1 MSVVVCG
8 SLAYDNIMEFDG
20 KFGDYILPD
29 QIHILSVAFNVPRL
43 RKEFGGCAGNIA
55 YNLKLL
61 GIEPIITATVG
72 QDFDVYGSWL
82 EKNGISKDAIKII
95 DNMYTAQ
102 CFITTDSNN
111 NQLTSFHPGAMDE
124 GHKNPISLTTN
135 NIEMAIIAPDGKQST
150 IEHADLAAAV
160 SGGAQEPHRRLH
172 VADDLVIGYPA
183 GRADP
188 GSDVVRFAVACAVV
202 QVGADGRVAV
212 ISEPA
217 CGLLI
222 PLIPARQMVDEDDAG
237 EGAWPQRPREV
248 GVDGVSPVAAQANRL
263 GDHSLVHI
271 GRIHRRLLRC
281 FFDQTTSP
289 PRNPRPPRT
298 ISELERLQKDGCG
311 VPDSSR
317 LWVHRGPRSK
327 SSAESRGSH
336 P

>member
-124 GHKNPISLTTN
+124 GHKNPISLTN

-150 IEHADLAAAV
+150 IEHAE
-160 SGGAQEPHRRLH
+160 QLH
-172 VADDLVIGYPA
+172 EQSIPIMY
-183 GRADP
+183 DP
-188 GSDVVRFAVACAVV
+188 GQGLPMFNKDEIEKIIELSDWIILNEYEANL
-202 QVGADGRVAV
+202 
-212 ISEPA
+212 ISEIT
-217 CGLLI
+217 GKQLTHI
-222 PLIPARQMVDEDDAG
+222 ARNLKAAIVTKGNKGSEIFVGDEPIFIEPIKAK
-237 EGAWPQRPREV
+237 
-248 GVDGVSPVAAQANRL
+248 
-263 GDHSLVHI
+263 
-271 GRIHRRLLRC
+271 
-281 FFDQTTSP
+281 
-289 PRNPRPPRT
+289 
-298 ISELERLQKDGCG
+298 KDLDPTGCG
-311 VPDSSR
+311 DAYRAGLIYGICNQMSWQQS
-317 LWVHRGPRSK
+317 GK
-327 SSAESRGSH
+327 IGSMMGSIKVASH
-336 P
+336 GTQNHTLNVKEILEQI

>member
-72 QDFDVYGSWL
+72 QDFDSYGSWL
-82 EKNGISKDAIKII
+82 EKNDISKDAIQII

-124 GHKNPISLTTN
+124 GHKNPISLTD

-150 IEHADLAAAV
+150 IEHAEQLHEQSIPIMYDPGQGLPMFNKDEIEKIIELSDWIILNEYEANLISEITGKPLKDIVKNLKAAV
-160 SGGAQEPHRRLH
+160 VTKGNKGSEIFVGDEPIFIEPIK
-172 VADDLVIGYPA
+172 ATKDL
-183 GRADP
+183 DP
-188 GSDVVRFAVACAVV
+188 
-202 QVGADGRVAV
+202 
-212 ISEPA
+212 
-217 CGLLI
+217 
-222 PLIPARQMVDEDDAG
+222 
-237 EGAWPQRPREV
+237 
-248 GVDGVSPVAAQANRL
+248 
-263 GDHSLVHI
+263 
-271 GRIHRRLLRC
+271 
-281 FFDQTTSP
+281 T
-289 PRNPRPPRT
+289 
-298 ISELERLQKDGCG
+298 GCG
-311 VPDSSR
+311 DAYRAGLMYGICNQMSWQQS
-317 LWVHRGPRSK
+317 GK
-327 SSAESRGSH
+327 IGSMMGSIKVASNGTQNH
-336 P
+336 TFNVKEILEQI

>member
-95 DNMYTAQ
+95 DHMYTAQ

-124 GHKNPISLTTN
+124 GHKNPVSPTD
-135 NIEMAIIAPDGKQST
+135 NIQMAIIAPDGKQST
-150 IEHADLAAAV
+150 IEHAE
-160 SGGAQEPHRRLH
+160 QLH
-172 VADDLVIGYPA
+172 ELSIPIMY
-183 GRADP
+183 DP
-188 GSDVVRFAVACAVV
+188 GQGLPMFNKDEIEKIIELSDWIILNEYEANL
-202 QVGADGRVAV
+202 
-212 ISEPA
+212 ISEIT
-217 CGLLI
+217 GKQLKDI
-222 PLIPARQMVDEDDAG
+222 ARNLKATVVTKGNKGSEIFAGDEPIFIEPIKA
-237 EGAWPQRPREV
+237 
-248 GVDGVSPVAAQANRL
+248 
-263 GDHSLVHI
+263 
-271 GRIHRRLLRC
+271 
-281 FFDQTTSP
+281 T
-289 PRNPRPPRT
+289 
-298 ISELERLQKDGCG
+298 KDLDPTGCG
-311 VPDSSR
+311 DAYRAGLMYGICNQMSWQQS
-317 LWVHRGPRSK
+317 GK
-327 SSAESRGSH
+327 IGSMMGSIKVANH
-336 P
+336 GTQNHTFNVKEILEQI

>member
-150 IEHADLAAAV
+150 IEHAEQLHEQSIPIMYDPGQGLPMFNKDEIEKIIELSDWIILNEYEANLISEITGKQLTDIARNLKAAV
-160 SGGAQEPHRRLH
+160 VTKGNKGSEIFAGDEPIFIEPIK
-172 VADDLVIGYPA
+172 AKKDL
-183 GRADP
+183 DP
-188 GSDVVRFAVACAVV
+188 
-202 QVGADGRVAV
+202 
-212 ISEPA
+212 
-217 CGLLI
+217 
-222 PLIPARQMVDEDDAG
+222 
-237 EGAWPQRPREV
+237 
-248 GVDGVSPVAAQANRL
+248 
-263 GDHSLVHI
+263 
-271 GRIHRRLLRC
+271 
-281 FFDQTTSP
+281 T
-289 PRNPRPPRT
+289 
-298 ISELERLQKDGCG
+298 GCG
-311 VPDSSR
+311 DAYRAGLIYGICNQMSWQQS
-317 LWVHRGPRSK
+317 GK
-327 SSAESRGSH
+327 IGSMMGSIKVANH
-336 P
+336 GTQNHTFNVKEILEQI

>member
-150 IEHADLAAAV
+150 IEHAEQLHEQSIPIMYDPGQGLPMFNKDEIEKIIELSDWIILNEYEANLISEITGKQLTDIARNLKAAV
-160 SGGAQEPHRRLH
+160 VTKGNKGSEIFTGDEPIFIEPIK
-172 VADDLVIGYPA
+172 AKKDL
-183 GRADP
+183 DP
-188 GSDVVRFAVACAVV
+188 
-202 QVGADGRVAV
+202 
-212 ISEPA
+212 
-217 CGLLI
+217 
-222 PLIPARQMVDEDDAG
+222 
-237 EGAWPQRPREV
+237 
-248 GVDGVSPVAAQANRL
+248 
-263 GDHSLVHI
+263 
-271 GRIHRRLLRC
+271 
-281 FFDQTTSP
+281 T
-289 PRNPRPPRT
+289 
-298 ISELERLQKDGCG
+298 GCG
-311 VPDSSR
+311 DAYRAGLMYGICNQMSWQQS
-317 LWVHRGPRSK
+317 GK
-327 SSAESRGSH
+327 IGSMMGSIKVASH
-336 P
+336 GTQNHTFNVKEILEQI

>member
-150 IEHADLAAAV
+150 IEHAEQLHEQSIPIMYDPGQGLPMFNKDEIEKIIELSDWIILNEYEANLISEITGKQLTDIARNLKAAV
-160 SGGAQEPHRRLH
+160 VTKGNKGSEIFAGDEPIFIEPIK
-172 VADDLVIGYPA
+172 AKKDL
-183 GRADP
+183 DP
-188 GSDVVRFAVACAVV
+188 
-202 QVGADGRVAV
+202 
-212 ISEPA
+212 
-217 CGLLI
+217 
-222 PLIPARQMVDEDDAG
+222 
-237 EGAWPQRPREV
+237 
-248 GVDGVSPVAAQANRL
+248 
-263 GDHSLVHI
+263 
-271 GRIHRRLLRC
+271 
-281 FFDQTTSP
+281 T
-289 PRNPRPPRT
+289 
-298 ISELERLQKDGCG
+298 GCG
-311 VPDSSR
+311 DAYRAGLMYGICNQMSWQQS
-317 LWVHRGPRSK
+317 GK
-327 SSAESRGSH
+327 IGSIMGSIKVASH
-336 P
+336 GTQNHTFNVKEILEQI

>member
-1 MSVVVCG
+1 
-8 SLAYDNIMEFDG
+8 MEFDG

-150 IEHADLAAAV
+150 IEHAE
-160 SGGAQEPHRRLH
+160 QLH
-172 VADDLVIGYPA
+172 EQSIPIMY
-183 GRADP
+183 DP
-188 GSDVVRFAVACAVV
+188 GQGLPMFNKDEIEKIIELSDWIILNEYEANL
-202 QVGADGRVAV
+202 
-212 ISEPA
+212 ISEIT
-217 CGLLI
+217 GKQLTHI
-222 PLIPARQMVDEDDAG
+222 ARNLKAAIVTKGNKGSEIFVGDEPIFIEPIKAK
-237 EGAWPQRPREV
+237 
-248 GVDGVSPVAAQANRL
+248 
-263 GDHSLVHI
+263 
-271 GRIHRRLLRC
+271 
-281 FFDQTTSP
+281 
-289 PRNPRPPRT
+289 
-298 ISELERLQKDGCG
+298 KDLDPTGCG
-311 VPDSSR
+311 DAYRAGLIYGICNQMSWQQS
-317 LWVHRGPRSK
+317 GK
-327 SSAESRGSH
+327 IGSMMGSIKVANH
-336 P
+336 GTQNHTFIVKEILEQI

>member
-150 IEHADLAAAV
+150 IEHAE
-160 SGGAQEPHRRLH
+160 QLH
-172 VADDLVIGYPA
+172 EQSIPIMY
-183 GRADP
+183 DP
-188 GSDVVRFAVACAVV
+188 GQGLPMFNKDEIEKIIELSDWIILNEYEANL
-202 QVGADGRVAV
+202 
-212 ISEPA
+212 ISEIT
-217 CGLLI
+217 GKELTHI
-222 PLIPARQMVDEDDAG
+222 ARNLKAAIVTKGNKGSEIFVGDEPIFIEPIKAK
-237 EGAWPQRPREV
+237 
-248 GVDGVSPVAAQANRL
+248 
-263 GDHSLVHI
+263 
-271 GRIHRRLLRC
+271 
-281 FFDQTTSP
+281 
-289 PRNPRPPRT
+289 
-298 ISELERLQKDGCG
+298 KDLDPTGCG
-311 VPDSSR
+311 DAYRAGLIYGICNQMSWQQS
-317 LWVHRGPRSK
+317 GK
-327 SSAESRGSH
+327 IGSMMGSIKVANH
-336 P
+336 GTQNHTFNVKEILEQI

>member
-72 QDFDVYGSWL
+72 KDFDSYGSWL
-82 EKNGISKDAIKII
+82 EKNDISKDAIKII

-124 GHKNPISLTTN
+124 GHKNPISLTD

-150 IEHADLAAAV
+150 IEHAEQLHEQSIPIMYDPGQGLPMFNKDEIEKIIGLSDWIILNEYEANLISEITGKPLKDIVKNLKAAV
-160 SGGAQEPHRRLH
+160 VTKGNKGSEIFVGDERIIIEPIK
-172 VADDLVIGYPA
+172 ATKDL
-183 GRADP
+183 DP
-188 GSDVVRFAVACAVV
+188 
-202 QVGADGRVAV
+202 
-212 ISEPA
+212 
-217 CGLLI
+217 
-222 PLIPARQMVDEDDAG
+222 
-237 EGAWPQRPREV
+237 
-248 GVDGVSPVAAQANRL
+248 
-263 GDHSLVHI
+263 
-271 GRIHRRLLRC
+271 
-281 FFDQTTSP
+281 T
-289 PRNPRPPRT
+289 
-298 ISELERLQKDGCG
+298 GCG
-311 VPDSSR
+311 DAYRAGLIYGICHQMSWQQS
-317 LWVHRGPRSK
+317 GK
-327 SSAESRGSH
+327 IGSMMGSIKVASNGTQNH
-336 P
+336 TFNVKEILEKI

>member
-82 EKNGISKDAIKII
+82 EKNGISKDAIKIM
-95 DNMYTAQ
+95 DSMYTAQ

-150 IEHADLAAAV
+150 IEHAEQLHEQSIPIMYDPGQGLPMFNKDEIEKIIELSDWIILNEYEANLISEITGKQLTDIARNLKAAV
-160 SGGAQEPHRRLH
+160 VTKGNKGSEIFVGDEPIFIEPIK
-172 VADDLVIGYPA
+172 AKKDL
-183 GRADP
+183 DP
-188 GSDVVRFAVACAVV
+188 
-202 QVGADGRVAV
+202 
-212 ISEPA
+212 
-217 CGLLI
+217 
-222 PLIPARQMVDEDDAG
+222 
-237 EGAWPQRPREV
+237 
-248 GVDGVSPVAAQANRL
+248 
-263 GDHSLVHI
+263 
-271 GRIHRRLLRC
+271 
-281 FFDQTTSP
+281 T
-289 PRNPRPPRT
+289 
-298 ISELERLQKDGCG
+298 GCG
-311 VPDSSR
+311 DAYRAGLIYGICNQMSWQQS
-317 LWVHRGPRSK
+317 GK
-327 SSAESRGSH
+327 IGSMMGSIKVASH
-336 P
+336 GTQNHTFNVKEILEQI

>member
-82 EKNGISKDAIKII
+82 EKNGISKDAIKIM
-95 DNMYTAQ
+95 DSMYTAQ

-150 IEHADLAAAV
+150 IEHAE
-160 SGGAQEPHRRLH
+160 QLH
-172 VADDLVIGYPA
+172 EQSIPIMY
-183 GRADP
+183 DP
-188 GSDVVRFAVACAVV
+188 GQGLPMFNKDEIEKIIELSDWIILNEYEANL
-202 QVGADGRVAV
+202 
-212 ISEPA
+212 ISEIT
-217 CGLLI
+217 GKQLTHI
-222 PLIPARQMVDEDDAG
+222 ARNLKAAIVTKGNKGSEIFVGDEPIFIEPIKAK
-237 EGAWPQRPREV
+237 
-248 GVDGVSPVAAQANRL
+248 
-263 GDHSLVHI
+263 
-271 GRIHRRLLRC
+271 
-281 FFDQTTSP
+281 
-289 PRNPRPPRT
+289 
-298 ISELERLQKDGCG
+298 KDLDPTGCG
-311 VPDSSR
+311 DAYRAGLMYGICNQMSWQQS
-317 LWVHRGPRSK
+317 GK
-327 SSAESRGSH
+327 IGSMMGSIKVASH
-336 P
+336 GTQNHTFNVKEILEQI

>member
-82 EKNGISKDAIKII
+82 EKNGISKDAIKIM

-150 IEHADLAAAV
+150 IEHAEQLHEQSIPIMYDPGQGLPMFNKDEIEKIIELSDWIILNEYEANLISEITGKQLTDIARNLKAAV
-160 SGGAQEPHRRLH
+160 VTKGNKGSEIFAGDEPIFIEPMK
-172 VADDLVIGYPA
+172 AKKDL
-183 GRADP
+183 DP
-188 GSDVVRFAVACAVV
+188 
-202 QVGADGRVAV
+202 
-212 ISEPA
+212 
-217 CGLLI
+217 
-222 PLIPARQMVDEDDAG
+222 
-237 EGAWPQRPREV
+237 
-248 GVDGVSPVAAQANRL
+248 
-263 GDHSLVHI
+263 
-271 GRIHRRLLRC
+271 
-281 FFDQTTSP
+281 T
-289 PRNPRPPRT
+289 
-298 ISELERLQKDGCG
+298 GCG
-311 VPDSSR
+311 DAYRAGLMYGICNQMSWQQS
-317 LWVHRGPRSK
+317 GK
-327 SSAESRGSH
+327 IGSMMGSIKVASH
-336 P
+336 GTQNHTFNIKEILDKI

>member
-1 MSVVVCG
+1 
-8 SLAYDNIMEFDG
+8 MEFDG

-150 IEHADLAAAV
+150 IEHAE
-160 SGGAQEPHRRLH
+160 QLH
-172 VADDLVIGYPA
+172 EQSIPIMY
-183 GRADP
+183 DP
-188 GSDVVRFAVACAVV
+188 GQGLPMFNKDEIEKIIELSDWIILNEYEANL
-202 QVGADGRVAV
+202 
-212 ISEPA
+212 ISEIT
-217 CGLLI
+217 GKQLTHI
-222 PLIPARQMVDEDDAG
+222 ARNLKAAIVTKGNKGSEIFVGDEPIFIEPIKAK
-237 EGAWPQRPREV
+237 
-248 GVDGVSPVAAQANRL
+248 
-263 GDHSLVHI
+263 
-271 GRIHRRLLRC
+271 
-281 FFDQTTSP
+281 
-289 PRNPRPPRT
+289 
-298 ISELERLQKDGCG
+298 KDLDPTGCG
-311 VPDSSR
+311 DAYRAGLIYGICNQMSWQQS
-317 LWVHRGPRSK
+317 GK
-327 SSAESRGSH
+327 IGSMMGSIKVANH
-336 P
+336 GTQNHTFNVKEILEQI

>member
-150 IEHADLAAAV
+150 IEHAEQLHEQSIPIMYDPGQGLPMFNKDEIEKIIELSDWIILNEYEANLISEITGKQLTDIARNLKAAV
-160 SGGAQEPHRRLH
+160 VTKGNKGSEIFAGDEPIFIEPIK
-172 VADDLVIGYPA
+172 AKKDL
-183 GRADP
+183 DP
-188 GSDVVRFAVACAVV
+188 
-202 QVGADGRVAV
+202 
-212 ISEPA
+212 
-217 CGLLI
+217 
-222 PLIPARQMVDEDDAG
+222 
-237 EGAWPQRPREV
+237 
-248 GVDGVSPVAAQANRL
+248 
-263 GDHSLVHI
+263 
-271 GRIHRRLLRC
+271 
-281 FFDQTTSP
+281 T
-289 PRNPRPPRT
+289 
-298 ISELERLQKDGCG
+298 GCG
-311 VPDSSR
+311 DAYRAGLMYGICNQMPWQQS
-317 LWVHRGPRSK
+317 GK
-327 SSAESRGSH
+327 IGSMMGSIKVASH
-336 P
+336 GTQNHTFNVKEILEQV

>member
-72 QDFDVYGSWL
+72 KDFDSYGSWL
-82 EKNGISKDAIKII
+82 EKNDISKDAIKII

-124 GHKNPISLTTN
+124 GHKNPISLTD

-150 IEHADLAAAV
+150 IEHAE
-160 SGGAQEPHRRLH
+160 QLH
-172 VADDLVIGYPA
+172 EQSIPIMY
-183 GRADP
+183 DP
-188 GSDVVRFAVACAVV
+188 GQGLPMFNKDEIEKIIELSDWIILNEYEANL
-202 QVGADGRVAV
+202 
-212 ISEPA
+212 ISEIT
-217 CGLLI
+217 GKQLTHI
-222 PLIPARQMVDEDDAG
+222 ARNLKAAIVTKGNKGSEIFVGDEPIFIEPIKAK
-237 EGAWPQRPREV
+237 
-248 GVDGVSPVAAQANRL
+248 
-263 GDHSLVHI
+263 
-271 GRIHRRLLRC
+271 
-281 FFDQTTSP
+281 
-289 PRNPRPPRT
+289 
-298 ISELERLQKDGCG
+298 KDLDPTGCG
-311 VPDSSR
+311 DAYRAGLIYGICNQMSWQQS
-317 LWVHRGPRSK
+317 GK
-327 SSAESRGSH
+327 IGSMMGSIKVANH
-336 P
+336 GTQNHTFNVKEILEQI

>member
-82 EKNGISKDAIKII
+82 EKNGISKDAIKIM
-95 DNMYTAQ
+95 DSMYTAQ

-124 GHKNPISLTTN
+124 GHKNPIAFTN

-150 IEHADLAAAV
+150 IEHAEQLHEQSIPIMYDPGQGLPMFNKDEIEKIIELSDWIILNEYEANLISEITGKQLTDIARNLKAAV
-160 SGGAQEPHRRLH
+160 VTKGNKGSEIFAGDEPIFIEPIK
-172 VADDLVIGYPA
+172 AKKDL
-183 GRADP
+183 DP
-188 GSDVVRFAVACAVV
+188 
-202 QVGADGRVAV
+202 
-212 ISEPA
+212 
-217 CGLLI
+217 
-222 PLIPARQMVDEDDAG
+222 
-237 EGAWPQRPREV
+237 
-248 GVDGVSPVAAQANRL
+248 
-263 GDHSLVHI
+263 
-271 GRIHRRLLRC
+271 
-281 FFDQTTSP
+281 T
-289 PRNPRPPRT
+289 
-298 ISELERLQKDGCG
+298 GCG
-311 VPDSSR
+311 DAYRAGLIYGICNQMSWQQS
-317 LWVHRGPRSK
+317 GK
-327 SSAESRGSH
+327 IGSMMGSIKVANH
-336 P
+336 GTQNHTFNVKEILEQI

>member
-82 EKNGISKDAIKII
+82 EKNGISKDAIKIM
-95 DNMYTAQ
+95 DSMYTAQ

-150 IEHADLAAAV
+150 IEHAE
-160 SGGAQEPHRRLH
+160 QLH
-172 VADDLVIGYPA
+172 EQSIPIMY
-183 GRADP
+183 DP
-188 GSDVVRFAVACAVV
+188 GQGLPMFNKDEIEKIIELSDWIILNEYEANL
-202 QVGADGRVAV
+202 
-212 ISEPA
+212 ISEIT
-217 CGLLI
+217 GKQLTHI
-222 PLIPARQMVDEDDAG
+222 ARNLKAAIVTKGNKGSEIFVGDEPIFIEPIKAK
-237 EGAWPQRPREV
+237 
-248 GVDGVSPVAAQANRL
+248 
-263 GDHSLVHI
+263 
-271 GRIHRRLLRC
+271 
-281 FFDQTTSP
+281 
-289 PRNPRPPRT
+289 
-298 ISELERLQKDGCG
+298 KDLDPTGCG
-311 VPDSSR
+311 DAYRAGLIYGICNQMSWQQS
-317 LWVHRGPRSK
+317 GK
-327 SSAESRGSH
+327 IGSMMGSIKVTSH
-336 P
+336 GTQNHTFNVKEILEQI